1 MYKKSNTCT
10 NSVCIRLNKQLSA
23 LFWSHTESEDSK
35 RSKLI
40 FITRL
45 CTFSAMF
52 CYLCESSNELYFI
65 VKKYNMVIKYIRYGT
80 RRMLVMSSFFFK
92 QLHCSN
98 RKKS

>member
-1 MYKKSNTCT
+1 MMYKISNICT

-52 CYLCESSNELYFI
+52 
-65 VKKYNMVIKYIRYGT
+65 VICVNHQMNYILLLKSIIRYSITYDMVQGG
-80 RRMLVMSSFFFK
+80 
-92 QLHCSN
+92 C
-98 RKKS
+98 

>member
-1 MYKKSNTCT
+1 MMYKKSNTCT

-52 CYLCESSNELYFI
+52 
-65 VKKYNMVIKYIRYGT
+65 VICVNHQMNYILLLKSI
-80 RRMLVMSSFFFK
+80 LVIW
-92 QLHCSN
+92 
-98 RKKS
+98 